1 MRVLQTRRLAHART
15 SVARMLAAI
24 VILAVKPVASASIA
38 VTTSYLNLR
47 SGPRTDQR
55 VRLVMPPGARVE
67 VIGGPRRGFYKVVYN
82 GRPGWAHG
90 DYLDFTNDDSGGS
103 GGTATV
109 IGGALNLR
117 AGPSTADRVLLV
129 MPDGARVELTGESAN
144 GFLGVIYQGTR
155 GWAYAAYLETGDSSS
170 PPPDSGSGGSAVTT
184 TNLNLRAGPS
194 TSDAVIVVMP
204 AGATVEITG
213 DPRNGFYPVT
223 YRGQSGWAYGSY
235 LTTGG
240 SAPPSGGSGIVWPF
254 ESGGAWEIIQGYNG
268 GTHQGQYYYALDL
281 ARTDGNTAG
290 QPIYA
295 PVSGTVLWNDPNSGG
310 LAINM
315 GNGYAL
321 AMFHVTFRSDL
332 TRGYSVSQGEFLGN
346 ISGPGGNGYAVTPH
360 VDMTLWDIS
369 GGGRVAAPYTGI
381 NAISGVDLPDIGGW
395 NQHGGKVVYP

>member
-1 MRVLQTRRLAHART
+1 MRVLPARRQAEARLR
-15 SVARMLAAI
+15 VARVLAVI
-24 VILAVKPVASASIA
+24 VILAPLLVPLMLVRPVASASVA
-38 VTTSYLNLR
+38 VTTTYLNLR
-47 SGPRTDQR
+47 AGPRTDQR
-55 VRLVMPPGARVE
+55 VRLVMPPGAQVE

-90 DYLDFTNDDSGGS
+90 DYLDFSGDDGGGGN

-109 IGGALNLR
+109 TGGA
-117 AGPSTADRVLLV
+117 
-129 MPDGARVELTGESAN
+129 
-144 GFLGVIYQGTR
+144 
-155 GWAYAAYLETGDSSS
+155 
-170 PPPDSGSGGSAVTT
+170 
-184 TNLNLRAGPS
+184 LNLRAGPS
-194 TSDAVIVVMP
+194 TSDAVIIVMP
-204 AGATVEITG
+204 TRATVEITG

-223 YRGQSGWAYGSY
+223 YRGQHGWAHGSY
-235 LTTGG
+235 LSIGG
-240 SAPPSGGSGIVWPF
+240 SAPPSGSSGIVWPF
-254 ESGGAWEIIQGYNG
+254 VGGAWEIIQGYNG

-295 PVSGTVLWNDPNSGG
+295 PVSGTVLWNDSNSGG

-315 GNGYAL
+315 GNGFAL

-332 TRGYSVSQGEFLGN
+332 GRGDTVTQGEYLGN

-369 GGGRVAAPYTGI
+369 GGSRVAAPYTGM